1 MKLIRGFCCKHNQ
14 NNDKF
19 YAVFNSIGALF
30 INFQKNDQTIDKYLK
45 EFQARMATLDDYDA
59 NIVGLVPCLIEETVK
74 KMFDTTMNMTME
86 KEIEKAKEY
95 VMKRGSAM
103 SLLIGADRNRYGAM
117 KNKMQQN
124 MAMGT
129 NNYPK
134 SVDETMNIL
143 NTFAKTSKN
152 TFEKKQTINL
162 M

>member
-1 MKLIRGFCCKHNQ
+1 MF
-14 NNDKF
+14 DPTM
-19 YAVFNSIGALF
+19 
-30 INFQKNDQTIDKYLK
+30 D
-45 EFQARMATLDDYDA
+45 MAT
-59 NIVGLVPCLIEETVK
+59 
-74 KMFDTTMNMTME
+74 E

-95 VMKRGSAM
+95 VMKRGLAIL
-103 SLLIGADRNRYGAM
+103 LLIGADRNRYGAM